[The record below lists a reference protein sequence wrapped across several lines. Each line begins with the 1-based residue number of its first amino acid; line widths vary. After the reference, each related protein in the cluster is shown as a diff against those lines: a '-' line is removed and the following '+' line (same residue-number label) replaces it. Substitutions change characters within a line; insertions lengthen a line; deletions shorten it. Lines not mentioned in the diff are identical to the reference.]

1 MLRAAHAEERLLA
14 GRLSG
19 KAALITATAQ
29 GIGRAAALAFA
40 REGARVVLADVN
52 PRGESVAEEIRSRGG
67 EAHFLT
73 ADLGQP
79 AEVERVVATAVAALG
94 RLDCAFNNAGIVGSA
109 HPLHEWTLEEFDAIA
124 NLNLRGTFVAM
135 KHEIAQMRKQGGGT
149 IVNTCST
156 LGLIGLGGFVAYCA
170 SKHGVAGLTKV
181 AALDYATQNI
191 RVNAIAPGVCRTP
204 GVEEIMAASGG
215 EAAFVAPIP
224 MARLGR
230 PEEIAELAVW
240 LASDAC
246 PFMTGTIVTAD
257 GGTVIQ

>member
-1 MLRAAHAEERLLA
+1 VAERLA
-14 GRLSG
+14 G

-29 GIGRAAALAFA
+29 GIGKAAALAFA
-40 REGARVVLADVN
+40 QEGARVVLADLS
-52 PRGESVAEEIRSRGG
+52 PKGEAVAEQIRGLGG
-67 EAHFLT
+67 EAHFVT
-73 ADLGQP
+73 ADLSKP
-79 AEVERVVATAVAALG
+79 AEVERVVASAIARLG

-109 HPLHEWTLEEFDAIA
+109 HPLHEWTLAEFDAIA
-124 NLNLRGTFVAM
+124 NVNLRGTFVAM
-135 KHEIAQMRKQGGGT
+135 KHEIAQMLKQGGGT

-156 LGLIGLGGFVAYCA
+156 LGLIGLGGFVAYC
-170 SKHGVAGLTKV
+170 STKHGVAGLTKV
-181 AALDYATQNI
+181 AALDYATKNI

-204 GVEEIMAASGG
+204 GVEEIMAATGG

-224 MARLGR
+224 MGRLGK

-246 PFMTGTIVTAD
+246 RFMTGSIVTAD

>member
-1 MLRAAHAEERLLA
+1 MAARLA
-14 GRLSG
+14 G

-29 GIGRAAALAFA
+29 GIGKAAALAFA
-40 REGARVVLADVN
+40 HEGARVMLADLN
-52 PRGESVAEEIRSRGG
+52 PSGESVAEEIRGRGG
-67 EAHFLT
+67 EAHFVS
-73 ADLGQP
+73 ADLAQP
-79 AEVERVVATAVAALG
+79 AEVERVVATAIARLG
-94 RLDCAFNNAGIVGSA
+94 RLDCAFNNAGVVGSA
-109 HPLHEWTLEEFDAIA
+109 HPLHECTLAEFDAIA
-124 NLNLRGTFVAM
+124 NVNLRGTFVAM
-135 KHEIAQMRKQGGGT
+135 KHEIAQMLRQGGGT

-170 SKHGVAGLTKV
+170 TKHGVAGLTKV

-204 GVEEIMAASGG
+204 GVEEIMAATGG

-230 PEEIAELAVW
+230 PEEIAEVAVW

-246 PFMTGTIVTAD
+246 PFMTGSIVTAD